1 MTELSTQATVARNP
15 IGMGARVIVAV
26 ETDEHDSGP
35 VAWAERYAR
44 FHDLPMLVV
53 HTYSSAPPPP
63 LLGATDS
70 GVWVNQ
76 RAVQAAAGHVAG
88 AVVDRLRAH
97 GVAAS
102 SVTLQDDAGEGVVSI
117 AHADDVIVA
126 GTDGHG
132 AIRHFLHGGTVHT
145 LLRHAPCPV
154 VVVPAGWHSTLADG
168 RGRIVVGYDGTPRSQ
183 AALAWAAKEAAR
195 TDATLEAIRAVMP
208 DPAGMDLS
216 TDESA
221 AGAIS
226 EQAGI
231 PVDVRTVVSTTDG
244 VARSLV
250 TVARGAE
257 LLVLGNHRASWFAA
271 LAAYS
276 VPERAVLDPMCPVAV
291 VPCDPAA
298 EEAPEP
304 A

>member
-1 MTELSTQATVARNP
+1 MAEVSTNP
-15 IGMGARVIVAV
+15 AVGSHRLGVGARVIVAV
-26 ETDEHDSGP
+26 ESDEHDSGP
-35 VAWAERYAR
+35 IAWAERYAR

-53 HTYSSAPPPP
+53 HTYRNAPPPP
-63 LLGATDS
+63 LLGTTDT
-70 GVWVNQ
+70 GAWVDQ
-76 RAVQAAAGHVAG
+76 RAIQSAASHVAG

-97 GVAAS
+97 GVAVTAM
-102 SVTLQDDAGEGVVSI
+102 TLQDDAGEGIVTI

-154 VVVPAGWHSTLADG
+154 VVVPAGWHSSLADG

-183 AALAWAAKEAAR
+183 AALAWAAKEATR
-195 TDATLEAIRAVMP
+195 TGATLEATRAVMP
-208 DPAGMDLS
+208 DPSGRDLS
-216 TDESA
+216 TDASV
-221 AGAIS
+221 AGSIS
-226 EQAGI
+226 QQAGTT
-231 PVDVRTVVSTTDG
+231 VDMRTVVSTTGG

-276 VPERAVLDPMCPVAV
+276 VPERAVLDPMCPVAI
-291 VPCDPAA
+291 VPADPILNSSNN
-298 EEAPEP
+298 PV
-304 A
+304 